1 MCVSALYARRML
13 GSDLLTQSATIVG
26 LLAGSIAVGGFLGH
40 ARPSM
45 SEVPEPELRRDTTM
59 GGLYGMVVAVG
70 LIVLSVFVNLLS

>member
-1 MCVSALYARRML
+1 ML

-26 LLAGSIAVGGFLGH
+26 LFAGSIAVGGFLGH

-45 SEVPEPELRRDTTM
+45 SGQPETKLKRDTTV
-59 GGLYGMVVAVG
+59 GGLYGMGLAMG

>member
-1 MCVSALYARRML
+1 VWVSAFYGRRML

-40 ARPSM
+40 APPSM
-45 SEVPEPELRRDTTM
+45 SGQPEAKLRRDTTV
-59 GGLYGMVVAVG
+59 GGLYGMGLAMG